1 MRSIQRIKL
10 VSWAG
15 VMVAAWFAAGTH
27 GQGFPSKTIRIIVP
41 YGVGGT
47 ADILGRALEPR
58 IREILGQ
65 TVIVENRP
73 GGGGNVGAD
82 LVAKSAPDG
91 HTVLLTA
98 TSLASSPSLY
108 RKLAFD
114 PEKDLVA
121 VAQLASIPNIAAVN
135 PSLPINNIGELIAY
149 ARSNPGKLA
158 FASAG
163 AGTSSHLAMELF
175 KVMAGVDLLHVPY
188 KSAGAALPDLIGNQ
202 VQVFFDI
209 MPSTLPTVKGGKL
222 RGLAVTSA
230 RRSSAVPDLPT
241 VAEAGVPGYE
251 FTAWF
256 GVFAATRTLPAV
268 VARLNAAINQV
279 MQTQDMRD
287 RMATQG
293 AEVVTGTPE
302 QFDGFYRNEVVKWAR
317 VVRDSKLPA
326 LD

>member
-1 MRSIQRIKL
+1 MKL
-10 VSWAG
+10 VRLAVS
-15 VMVAAWFAAGTH
+15 VAALALSTTSLA
-27 GQGFPSKTIRIIVP
+27 QGFPTKTIRIVVP

-58 IREILGQ
+58 LRELLGQ
-65 TVIVENRP
+65 AVIVENRP

-82 LVAKSAPDG
+82 VVAKAAPDG
-91 HTVLLTA
+91 HTLLLTA

-114 PEKDLVA
+114 PAKDLLP

-135 PSLPINNIGELIAY
+135 PALPINTIAELIAY
-149 ARSNPGKLA
+149 AKANPGKLT

-188 KSAGAALPDLIGNQ
+188 KSAGAAMPDLIGNQ

-209 MPSTLPTVKGGKL
+209 MPSTLPTVKSGKL
-222 RGLAVTSA
+222 RGIAVTSA
-230 RRSSAVPDLPT
+230 RRSNATPDLPT
-241 VAEAGVPGYE
+241 VAEAGVAGYE

-256 GVFAATRTLPAV
+256 GIFAPTGTPPAV
-268 VARLNAAINQV
+268 IARLNTAINQV

-287 RMATQG
+287 RLATQG

-302 QFDGFYRNEVVKWAR
+302 QFDAFYRNEVAKWVR
-317 VVRDSKLPA
+317 VVRESKLPA